1 MRYKVTGKQESSKMC
16 FICGKKND
24 FGLKASFYETDKDEL
39 IAIFKP
45 RQEHQSYPGRL
56 HGGITAAILDETIGR
71 NINMGR
77 SEDVWGVTLEFSIK
91 YKKPIPLEED
101 IKVVT
106 RLTEENKRIF
116 EGEGEVVLTDGTIAA
131 TGKGKY
137 LKLPIGK
144 IADFDL
150 EENEWRVIES
160 PEDPD
165 HIDI

>member
-77 SEDVWGVTLEFSIK
+77 REDVWGVTLEFSIK